1 MGLMTPK
8 QFAAE
13 VNIDERTVRRLANDG
28 KLPGAYRIGGQWRI
42 DYDEWKRRQ
51 GEKEQSPQPTR

>member
-42 DYDEWKRRQ
+42 DYKEWKEGQ
-51 GEKEQSPQPTR
+51 SEEKRSPQPTR